1 MINSFR
7 EWILD
12 VVGAYEPGYVKGKL
26 SKGKKIT
33 QKTLSKLKKESKAEK
48 IQKNEISKK
57 QLPDRESDDEY
68 EIDNI
73 MMKLDQEIPA
83 PKKYRIHK
91 VISEEQK
98 LIQHFRF
105 INYSEESFD
114 LLRNSLKNNLQLPDK
129 FERFKAYLNLKNG
142 RLYFKDLP
150 ILRQSE
156 IQKICRE
163 TYFNPEEP
171 IGCDQIYK
179 LIQHKAANL
188 SRTKVRKAIQSI
200 EQYQLRREIRRPKE
214 VMSNFKVFSTNTAMV
229 DMFFINN
236 FKFVNIAE
244 AFSGYIKV
252 YYVNSGNADLINEC
266 MIDFIKII
274 KGYNHKISRILSDPG
289 SENKKLKNI
298 PGIVSIFT
306 ETAQPLHLIEY
317 YNSLVAKRLML
328 YLDLKFDPSEVLP
341 LIMNGI
347 NNRVRRRRNDF
358 SPIEILNMSVQDQK
372 RIAQDIVYKVPEQF
386 YNMKKIRKGSYV
398 RILMVSRKSQ
408 RVRSMSYKGYRKK
421 YSAEVYQVS
430 RIKRIPGT
438 LNVFKYVVNSKEY
451 FRNELLLVPEYIDK
465 IIPQIQKLPRKD
477 PLFALDDDDGIYVP
491 SDIDSDYDD

>member
-12 VVGAYEPGYVKGKL
+12 IVGAYEPGYVKGKL
-26 SKGKKIT
+26 NKGTKIT

-48 IQKNEISKK
+48 IEKIKISKTK
-57 QLPDRESDDEY
+57 LKERESDDEY

-73 MMKLDQEIPA
+73 MMKIDPIIPQ
-83 PKKYRIHK
+83 PKKYRIFK

-98 LIQHFRF
+98 LVQHFRF
-105 INYSEESFD
+105 INYSEESMD

-150 ILRQSE
+150 ILRQPE

-163 TYFNPEEP
+163 AYFNPEEP

-188 SRTKVRKAIQSI
+188 SRSKVRKAIQSI

-236 FKFVNIAE
+236 FKFLNIAE

-252 YYVNSGNADLINEC
+252 YFVNSGHADLINEC
-266 MIDFIKII
+266 MIDFIKEI
-274 KGYNHKISRILSDPG
+274 KSYHHTITRVLSDPG

-298 PGIVSIFT
+298 PGITSIFT

-317 YNSLVAKRLML
+317 YNSLVARRLML
-328 YLDLKFDPSEVLP
+328 YLDLNFDPSEVLP
-341 LIMNGI
+341 LIITGI
-347 NNRVRRRRNDF
+347 NNRKRRRRNDF
-358 SPIEILNMSVQDQK
+358 SPIEILNMSIQDQK

-386 YNMKKIRKGSYV
+386 YNMKKIHKGSFV

-421 YSAEVYQVS
+421 FSPDVYQVS

-438 LNVFKYVVNSKEY
+438 INVFKYVVNSKEY
-451 FRNELLLVPEYIDK
+451 FRNELLLIPEYIDK
-465 IIPQIQKLPRKD
+465 IIPQIQKLPRKE
-477 PLFALDDDDGIYVP
+477 PLFDLNDDDGIYVP
-491 SDIDSDYDD
+491 SDMEESESD